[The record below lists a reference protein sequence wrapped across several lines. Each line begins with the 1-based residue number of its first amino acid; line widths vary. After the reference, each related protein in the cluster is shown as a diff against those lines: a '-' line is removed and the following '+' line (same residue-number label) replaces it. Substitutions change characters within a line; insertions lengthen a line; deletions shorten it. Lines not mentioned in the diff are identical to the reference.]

1 MVCSLSLSPGQGFG
15 KNKVFPV
22 HLLSDTMCCFP
33 TMSHG
38 EQAKALDCTLE
49 TDLQELLSLEIEC

>member
-49 TDLQELLSLEIEC
+49 ADLQELLSLEIEC